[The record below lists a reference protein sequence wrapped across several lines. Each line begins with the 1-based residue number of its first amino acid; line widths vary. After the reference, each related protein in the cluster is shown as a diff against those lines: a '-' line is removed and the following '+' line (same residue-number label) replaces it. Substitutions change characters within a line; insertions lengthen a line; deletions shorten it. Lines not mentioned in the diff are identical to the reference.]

1 MLRII
6 TGSKAGR
13 GKKRSK
19 QKSSPDIYVKAVPA
33 RKEIRANNFNEV
45 LVWRSEVFKKR
56 LLGR

>member
-33 RKEIRANNFNEV
+33 RKDGLSFIFDPGKQ
-45 LVWRSEVFKKR
+45 LQ
-56 LLGR
+56 